1 MTALEFNLVQKFTVG
16 PNKSSVADVNDAASS
31 TLTIVSQR

>member
-1 MTALEFNLVQKFTVG
+1 VG
-16 PNKSSVADVNDAASS
+16 PNKSSVADVNDGASS